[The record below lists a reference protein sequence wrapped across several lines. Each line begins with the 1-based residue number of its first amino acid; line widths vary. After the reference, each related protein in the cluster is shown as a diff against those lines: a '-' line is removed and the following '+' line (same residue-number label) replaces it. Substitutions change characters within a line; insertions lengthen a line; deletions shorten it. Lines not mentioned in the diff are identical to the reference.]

1 MSRKKSMEPAIIV
14 HGGAGHVADWQVPL
28 LVDGGKKAA
37 MAGYQVLSNHGSV
50 LDAVEAAVK
59 VMEDDTAF
67 MAGLLNSPS
76 RPPTPR
82 STVAESS

>member
-1 MSRKKSMEPAIIV
+1 MEPAIIV

-37 MAGYQVLSNHGSV
+37 IVGYEVLSNHGSV

-59 VMEDDTAF
+59 VMEDDAAF
-67 MAGLLNSPS
+67 MAGSFPNCLYQQQSLNSNRVP
-76 RPPTPR
+76 
-82 STVAESS
+82 